1 MTRLLGLGNDIIE
14 IQRIAR
20 ALERHGQRFLDQ
32 IFTIQEQTY
41 CLRYQQPER
50 CLAGRFAAKEA
61 IVKALGTGFSNG
73 ISWHDIEIL
82 NNTAGKPVVYLS
94 ERLKKQFQ
102 SLEIQLSIS
111 HSKEYATAVAIA
123 YTETHSKDSF

>member
-1 MTRLLGLGNDIIE
+1 LTRLLGLGNDIIE

-41 CLRYQQPER
+41 CLRHQQLER
-50 CLAGRFAAKEA
+50 HLAGRFAAKEA

-82 NNTAGKPVVYLS
+82 NNTAGKPIVYLS
-94 ERLKKQFQ
+94 ESLNKQFQ
-102 SLEIQLSIS
+102 TPEIHLSIS
-111 HSKEYATAVAIA
+111 HCKEYATAVAIV
-123 YTETHSKDSF
+123 YTEMESKSPF